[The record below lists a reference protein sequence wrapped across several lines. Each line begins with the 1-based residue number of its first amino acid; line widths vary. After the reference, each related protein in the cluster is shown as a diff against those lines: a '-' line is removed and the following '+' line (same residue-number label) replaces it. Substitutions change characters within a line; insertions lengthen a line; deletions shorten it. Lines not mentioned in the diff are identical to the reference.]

1 MPDPLQTFVQ
11 AVEAGDD
18 TRAEET
24 AGVLKAVGDQA
35 LPALQTLLRDPDPHK
50 RWWAP
55 RALAALGTDAAVKL
69 LIEALDDPDPDVR
82 ACAVVALSQLKPQE
96 AILPLITHLSDPS
109 AYVGRLTAD
118 AVSQFGHAAV
128 EPLVDVLKT
137 GNTAGRAGAA
147 RALCAI
153 QPEEAI
159 PALYRALDDASAIV
173 SYYAEEALEKMGVGM
188 FLFRP

>member
-1 MPDPLQTFVQ
+1 MPDPLQTFIQ
-11 AVEAGDD
+11 AVDAGDD
-18 TRAEET
+18 TQAEE
-24 AGVLKAVGDQA
+24 AVGGLKAVGDQA
-35 LPALQTLLRDPDPHK
+35 LPALQKLLRDPDPHK

-96 AILPLITHLSDPS
+96 AIVPLITHLSDPS

-128 EPLVDVLKT
+128 KPLVDVLKK

-153 QPEEAI
+153 QPEAAI
-159 PALYRALDDASAIV
+159 PALYRALDDPSATV

-188 FLFRP
+188 VLFRP